1 MYAILLTLFYGMI
14 DTKRYLIQTK
24 DKNLREGKIT
34 VDISGQSIPGADP
47 GDYSDSYAVDG
58 NFHYQDHVRAL
69 CSVNVRQKYFY
80 FLHISC
86 NSGKL
91 KTSIFKLRL
100 EVILFSTHNKSN
112 PILKQV
118 AKRNRIS
125 YVQESQ
131 I

>member
-34 VDISGQSIPGADP
+34 VDISGQSIPAADP

-69 CSVNVRQKYFY
+69 CSVNFRQYFY

-100 EVILFSTHNKSN
+100 EVIWFSTHNKSN